1 MLHLDIDVD
10 VEDDQKDE
18 WNDSVNSQV
27 EVYQVDLHSGIGIGG
42 IVLNHRNI
50 SSQP

>member
-27 EVYQVDLHSGIGIGG
+27 EVYQVDL
-42 IVLNHRNI
+42 RNALI
-50 SSQP
+50 LF

>member
-27 EVYQVDLHSGIGIGG
+27 EVYQVDLRSPL
-42 IVLNHRNI
+42 VLF
-50 SSQP
+50 